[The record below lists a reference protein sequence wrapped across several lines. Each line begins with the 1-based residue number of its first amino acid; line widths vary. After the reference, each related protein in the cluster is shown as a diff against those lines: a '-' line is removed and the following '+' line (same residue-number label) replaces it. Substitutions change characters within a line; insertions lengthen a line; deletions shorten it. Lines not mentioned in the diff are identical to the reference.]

1 MSPEQRWQRVQDLCE
16 QAEALPPGRRDSF
29 LAETEPDPA
38 LRSETEAL
46 LAALHREEEARL
58 AALPPLP
65 PPAPAIPDSIG
76 SYQITG
82 ILGKGGAGTVYAAQ
96 VDRAGVPLKLAI
108 KLLHAHLDDD
118 EALARFRR
126 EQQILARL
134 DHPHI
139 TRILDAGATPDQ
151 RPYLVM
157 ERVEGLPIDQFCD
170 RNSLSVRDRVAL
182 MIAVCRAVD
191 AAHRSFIVHLDL
203 KPSNLLVTPDHHP
216 KLLDFGT
223 AKLLDPLGPHTTTRQ
238 LTPLYASPEQLR
250 GEPVTTA
257 CDVYSL
263 GLILYELLAGAWPF
277 GKRTSLVAVSD
288 RAAGNTVPRTLSLAI
303 TDDAARARGASASA
317 LRAAVRGD
325 IDRIVAKA
333 LESDP
338 ARRYSTAAELAD
350 DLARYLNGRPVL
362 ARPQTTLYRV
372 SKYAARHRGALSLT
386 AVLVVALLSA
396 AAYAFWQQREALAA
410 ARRAQ
415 ATGQY
420 LMWIFQSANPVNG
433 GRQGAT
439 VAELAARAEARLGDD
454 PRLDPGL
461 AAALRG
467 VFGSFLYSSGQPD
480 AGLAAARA
488 AVEQAR
494 RQSHPEPRIA
504 TLQQLADMESAAG
517 RCDAALALQ
526 NEARDLVQKYARRL
540 SPSIHAAA
548 LANRA
553 ASLHICAQD
562 RPGALALTSEAV
574 ALLPRIG
581 DADLDIPMPPRLF
594 KSLLLSLHA
603 HFLSA
608 NQRIPD
614 ARSALNQSL
623 QFAGPDP
630 STRITILRSLAALE
644 YSASDTPAAAAAL
657 EQAAQLAP
665 GVASPFEEL
674 RLRAMWARRL
684 AETSEKA
691 RAVQVVDE
699 TLADARRRTAETGPL
714 QWMIFGDAS
723 MALFNAGECDR
734 VLELGREIQQSTN
747 GQIPPQWRG
756 NQAAAEGLCLMDQ
769 GRPAEA
775 RPRLEQALRDLGPIL
790 PPDSTWR
797 RRIEAALN
805 AR

>member
-1 MSPEQRWQRVQDLCE
+1 MTPEERWQRVQDLCE
-16 QAEALPPGRRDSF
+16 QAEALPPGQRASF
-29 LAETEPDPA
+29 LAEAETDPS
-38 LRSETEAL
+38 LRSEAEAL
-46 LAALHREEEARL
+46 LAALHHEEEARL
-58 AALPPLP
+58 AAPPPLP
-65 PPAPAIPDSIG
+65 PPAPAMPESIG
-76 SYQITG
+76 SYKLTG
-82 ILGKGGAGTVYAAQ
+82 LLGKGGAGAVYAAE
-96 VDRAGVPLKLAI
+96 VDRAGVPMKLAV

-134 DHPHI
+134 NHPHI
-139 TRILDAGATPDQ
+139 TRIIDAGATPDH

-157 ERVEGLPIDQFCD
+157 ERVDGLPIDQYCD
-170 RNSLSVRDRVAL
+170 QNALSVRDRIAL
-182 MIAVCRAVD
+182 MIAVCRAVES
-191 AAHRSFIVHLDL
+191 AHRAFVVHLDL
-203 KPSNLLVTPDHHP
+203 KPSNLLVTHDGHP

-288 RAAGNTVPRTLSLAI
+288 RAAGNTLPRTLSLAI
-303 TDDAARARGASASA
+303 TEDAARARGASASA
-317 LRAAVRGD
+317 LRATVRGD
-325 IDRIVAKA
+325 LDRIVAKA

-439 VAELAARAEARLGDD
+439 VAELAARAEARLADD

-517 RCDAALALQ
+517 RCDAAMSLQ
-526 NEARDLVQKYARRL
+526 NEARDLVQRHARHL

-553 ASLHICAQD
+553 ASLSICAQD
-562 RPGALALTSEAV
+562 RPGALALTSEAI
-574 ALLPRIG
+574 ALLPRIS
-581 DADLDIPMPPRLF
+581 DTDLDIPMPPRLF

-608 NQRIPD
+608 NQRIDD
-614 ARSALNQSL
+614 ARVALNHAL
-623 QFAGPDP
+623 EFAGPDP
-630 STRITILRSLAALE
+630 STSITILRARAALE
-644 YSASDTPAAAAAL
+644 YSDANLPAAAAAL

-674 RLRAMWARRL
+674 RLRVMWARRL
-684 AETSEKA
+684 AETPEKA
-691 RAVQVVDE
+691 RAVQIINE
-699 TLADARRRTAETGPL
+699 TLADAQRRAAEIGPL
-714 QWMIFGDAS
+714 HWMILGDAS
-723 MALFNAGECDR
+723 MALFNAGECTR
-734 VLELGREIQQSTN
+734 VLELGREMQQLTN

-756 NQAAAEGLCLMDQ
+756 NQAAAEGLCLVDL
-769 GRPAEA
+769 GRPADA
-775 RPRLEQALRDLGPIL
+775 RPRLEQALQDLGPIL
-790 PPDSTWR
+790 PAASTWR
-797 RRIEAALN
+797 RRIEAALD